1 MSNILEVSQQQVIQA
16 LIVRNW
22 SIRRIA
28 RTLGVNRRTVQR
40 YADAAASK
48 CTTKVITGS
57 DAADASKCTTE
68 VIAGP
73 EGGITVLL

>member
-1 MSNILEVSQQQVIQA
+1 VGGQVSPDRCDQLGYILENAV
-16 LIVRNW
+16 
-22 SIRRIA
+22 
-28 RTLGVNRRTVQR
+28 G
-40 YADAAASK
+40 DHSK